1 MDNDINVKIEY
12 NPRSSGVII
21 PINQVGPDDPFYIV
35 DKPTYIDIEDTECW
49 FVSADSGSDS
59 DDGSRETPFATLAH
73 AISELTEAKPYI
85 IVLDSAMYNEDIS
98 GETFTNFE
106 GLYKDTEDLTPYIIG
121 RVLDYTPGDANTI
134 YVAKYGS
141 DTEGDGTEDDPVKT
155 ITAAADLCD
164 ATHQTVMILDSEEYT
179 EEGFEF
185 TGNFKNIYA
194 AIGQTPVIKIT
205 QNNDFVGSGSFDL
218 AFGEREC
225 LEYWATAWP
234 DIPYYQTYYM
244 SSCGLS
250 NGKVLLKSF
259 NSVTE
264 LNRVVMLNSDFTF
277 NEYKDVELVVAGPE
291 AIAELLDGKIAII
304 ASNKLKIFTPGLSY
318 LSTKNFPTL
327 GIYPVSASVLANGK
341 IFVVGSTR
349 TTYSESYPT
358 YGKIATIN
366 SDYESINSPVSIT
379 TDEITSCAGCVFLG
393 SDSNYKIFT
402 VYIKASN
409 GYVYYKIFD
418 LDMVEEVSE
427 TLLLGS
433 SERYIVSC
441 ASNILG
447 NIFVTIDNNFIILN
461 NDYTTAKALTQF
473 AALVRTS
480 PYFSIVSSS
489 IQSGNFMV
497 LYQKY
502 HSEKYETYFTG
513 IYGAEYYSVLGSI
526 DVVLNGITI
535 EPYDTAYLSNFL
547 KFNGASLTLKYC
559 KVRNA
564 KTSIASN
571 ITCWAIYSNDQVDV
585 YNSQIWDCNKGI
597 YQESASADIIES
609 QFCRLALGYA
619 LHIKGAAVSE
629 GDITIDHCDF
639 LAVYG
644 GVRFED
650 NDGTNEIFKNS
661 IVHTA
666 YILALRAEAELTI
679 NYSIITGDVS
689 NIVFGDNIVQI
700 NPMYINEGS
709 VSPGD
714 TDLNLKTITLGY
726 YNDSPGKGLGES
738 GENVGSMLVQYSDE
752 AIQWDELTFEK
763 PLMGVR
769 RYLVPVGGSS
779 NVVKSGAVKSSVEA
793 WTEYLEFEFTGVLN
807 SELTEFLKMI
817 RSVSNQVRIYLEPD
831 TDPYNYNIY
840 RYIHGRVNTSAKH
853 YKLNRTGVEGFT
865 LKFAR
870 AYEELEE

>member
-59 DDGSRETPFATLAH
+59 DDGSRGTPFATLAH

-85 IVLDSAMYNEDIS
+85 IVLDSAMYNEDLS

-205 QNNDFVGSGSFDL
+205 QNNDFTGSGSFD
-218 AFGEREC
+218 F
-225 LEYWATAWP
+225 ATGVRTASRGGG
-234 DIPYYQTYYM
+234 TYITAPM
-244 SSCGLS
+244 S
-250 NGKVLLKSF
+250 NGKVVGYSESYLT
-259 NSVTE
+259 VW
-264 LNRVVMLNSDFTF
+264 NSDFSVYS
-277 NEYKDVELVVAGPE
+277 NKDVYDTIGAAV
-291 AIAELLDGKIAII
+291 ELLDGKIAII
-304 ASNKLKIFTPGLSY
+304 SAGGMRIYTASLTY
-318 LSTKNFPTL
+318 LT
-327 GIYPVSASVLANGK
+327 
-341 IFVVGSTR
+341 TR
-349 TTYSESYPT
+349 TYSAIGRYPKKATMLPDGRIIVAVRTTTYDVSSANLAVIDTDYSSYSVT
-358 YGKIATIN
+358 AFSGEV
-366 SDYESINSPVSIT
+366 DDVS
-379 TDEITSCAGCVFLG
+379 GCVYLADDA
-393 SDSNYKIFT
+393 SYKIFFCY
-402 VYIKASN
+402 VKSSDRK
-409 GYVYYKIFD
+409 VYYKVYNDELTEVIGETVLWNSPINYFARLNSLDCSANSIGQIAVVVYKNVCILENDLSFAKTFTVFD
-418 LDMVEEVSE
+418 QPAAQGTSGDQYWAEMVCAIGGGQFVIAYRMIKDD
-427 TLLLGS
+427 GS
-433 SERYIVSC
+433 G
-441 ASNILG
+441 LG
-447 NIFVTIDNNFIILN
+447 NYYRLI
-461 NDYTTAKALTQF
+461 
-473 AALVRTS
+473 
-480 PYFSIVSSS
+480 SSAS
-489 IQSGNFMV
+489 
-497 LYQKY
+497 
-502 HSEKYETYFTG
+502 
-513 IYGAEYYSVLGSI
+513 YYSVLGST
-526 DVVLNGITI
+526 DVKLHGITI
-535 EPYDTAYLSNFL
+535 EPSDTAYLAHFL

-689 NIVFGDNIVQI
+689 NVVFGTNVVEI

-793 WTEYLEFEFTGVLN
+793 WTEYLEFEFRGVLN